1 MTSTRAERA
10 FAAVQQELDVERA
23 AVLGRTGRRLE
34 EAIAACVDLSRRL
47 DATTDDGARM
57 ELLAE
62 YRSARADSE
71 EWRWRL
77 YVQRGHRDHRAPLGR
92 SRLPAADAALTGK

>member
-34 EAIAACVDLSRRL
+34 EAIAACVALGRRL
-47 DATTDDGARM
+47 DATTDECARTA
-57 ELLAE
+57 LLAE
-62 YRSARADSE
+62 YESARADSE

-77 YVQRGHRDHRAPLGR
+77 CVQREAIGLTEHRWVDRVYPPPMPR
-92 SRLPAADAALTGK
+92 